1 MSSFTF
7 SRPPSRLLG
16 GFNPPEGQLRATK
29 QSGSQQRPPAPA
41 PSVAFEGAPRKLSR
55 KSASVVPTWQ
65 KPPQSSFSY
74 MAPLVRS
81 RATAPTKSTPR
92 KPLFLALGEA
102 ALASAA
108 KPDPWDEAV
117 VPRSA
122 PRISAA
128 AMSVQRRAGMS
139 PRKVVVG
146 RQDSPVRRKEV
157 PPSRLQPIRM
167 EEEESSSAS
176 EASDNDGM

>member
-1 MSSFTF
+1 M
-7 SRPPSRLLG
+7 
-16 GFNPPEGQLRATK
+16 
-29 QSGSQQRPPAPA
+29 
-41 PSVAFEGAPRKLSR
+41 
-55 KSASVVPTWQ
+55 PTWQ

-81 RATAPTKSTPR
+81 RAAAPTKSTPR

-108 KPDPWDEAV
+108 KPDPWEEVV

-128 AMSVQRRAGMS
+128 AMSVQRRAGVS

-146 RQDSPVRRKEV
+146 QQDSPVRRKEV
-157 PPSRLQPIRM
+157 PPRLQPIRM
-167 EEEESSSAS
+167 EEEESSSTS
-176 EASDNDGM
+176 EASDNDDM